1 MPRIMVSLLPGGL
14 LLVQNQMHW
23 VGLRN
28 GWMGGFR
35 MGGWVE
41 GCKCL
46 QRRRRGTVKRGI
58 VAEAA
63 CATRRPTASGRT
75 SRKKTASRTT
85 LKASRKPDY
94 SAAGRSR
101 QRTRSTTTRKGGPNT
116 QCRRV
121 DVDSRVVVWRLIL
134 DISFGQ
140 RRVWRN
146 RVVVVRSVREVT
158 R

>member
-1 MPRIMVSLLPGGL
+1 MHIGNAKNHGVPSSWWFVGGK
-14 LLVQNQMHW
+14 NQMHW

-41 GCKCL
+41 GYKCL

-75 SRKKTASRTT
+75 SRKKTASR
-85 LKASRKPDY
+85 KPDF

-134 DISFGQ
+134 WPKARLAQSCCCCTK
-140 RRVWRN
+140 RP
-146 RVVVVRSVREVT
+146 
-158 R
+158 